1 MTVSNIEWQSVPD
14 GWSQSA
20 ESTLGELIAD
30 DERRVHTLWWVWT
43 CRLRYD
49 RVEVHADFEQPA
61 CTDVSFSGSVPLKMY
76 RQQENTTSS
85 NCEYRR
91 EIVAKFLPTD
101 PKKQKCAVDFI
112 ILNTYEIVPVTLD
125 RQHCHSHTDS
135 VIRRGRII
143 NSHCYNRI
151 HRFGHWS
158 EVLPCQV
165 QMVKENGTR
174 NVSSK

>member
-101 PKKQKCAVDFI
+101 PKKQKCAADFI